1 MKKHLITKHRTLLGY
16 VLDMILIWLVILAVV
31 LLAQFDQRVTILLL
45 TVGPGAVILLLG
57 LGVWHRR
64 RLLRVREAAIT
75 SLALAHN
82 LGVDPSGESF
92 TAWHRASLLSLRGV
106 KDSEFRNVVTGSD
119 WTYGDFSYT
128 IYGRTKYGDY
138 KRAIIHY
145 GFITTELPR
154 IVPHLFFD
162 SHKARGRQF
171 RLHFARGQ
179 QARLEGGFEKYFTT
193 YFPAGYTID
202 SLSIISPDVMLALQE
217 AVDYDIEIVGNRV
230 FLYGP
235 LYDPAQQIPDMAA
248 KLQKIKKELLDNIL
262 TYRDERLPFA
272 DGRQRV
278 SIKGMSLKISRFW
291 LVFGIL
297 ANVAVVILWLLL
309 EMWD

>member
-1 MKKHLITKHRTLLGY
+1 
-16 VLDMILIWLVILAVV
+16 
-31 LLAQFDQRVTILLL
+31 
-45 TVGPGAVILLLG
+45 
-57 LGVWHRR
+57 
-64 RLLRVREAAIT
+64 
-75 SLALAHN
+75 
-82 LGVDPSGESF
+82 
-92 TAWHRASLLSLRGV
+92 
-106 KDSEFRNVVTGSD
+106 
-119 WTYGDFSYT
+119 
-128 IYGRTKYGDY
+128 
-138 KRAIIHY
+138 
-145 GFITTELPR
+145 
-154 IVPHLFFD
+154 
-162 SHKARGRQF
+162 
-171 RLHFARGQ
+171 
-179 QARLEGGFEKYFTT
+179 
-193 YFPAGYTID
+193 
-202 SLSIISPDVMLALQE
+202 MLALQE